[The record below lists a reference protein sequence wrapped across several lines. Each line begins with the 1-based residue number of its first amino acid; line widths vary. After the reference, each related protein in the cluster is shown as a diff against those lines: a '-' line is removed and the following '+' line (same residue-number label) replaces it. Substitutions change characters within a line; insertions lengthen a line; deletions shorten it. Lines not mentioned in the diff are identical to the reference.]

1 MAESSRVVATCEV
14 STNYCV
20 LQTTGLSLAL
30 NIWQHLLQGDK
41 LALSLSGDTS
51 HQLSTWHVYSEPS
64 SEKQST
70 RRVACMRPDRASC
83 QARLGR
89 VCTRYGASAVELL
102 LSADCRTGQ
111 RITCSGCCVD
121 GRTEDEQPRTPTEP
135 PRRSTLKQVKFAC
148 QGCSSRVRCC
158 VFECRASSST
168 AHRWQASAQIAASQL
183 NAF

>member
-1 MAESSRVVATCEV
+1 MHASRQSELSS
-14 STNYCV
+14 
-20 LQTTGLSLAL
+20 
-30 NIWQHLLQGDK
+30 K
-41 LALSLSGDTS
+41 
-51 HQLSTWHVYSEPS
+51 
-64 SEKQST
+64 
-70 RRVACMRPDRASC
+70 
-83 QARLGR
+83 AREG
-89 VCTRYGASAVELL
+89 TRYGASAVELL

-183 NAF
+183 NAFEGRAVPVGMHGGSERGFHLPRVPLSGFLPRRSSHSLPVKYLQLYTASTNADYRIQPMRRIHTTNENVRTIHATQ